1 MNGRRGLDTPSPSG
15 SGYSTSGGGGGSGYS
30 TSGGGGGSLPARLVA
45 MVEALRGHDLVVGTS
60 ETVDAARVMEVLSLA
75 DRDLLREGLAA
86 ALIRRTGHRRVF
98 DAVFDVYF
106 PAGVGAREADREAAG
121 EGQAA
126 DSVEALRDALV
137 DALARGSDEALEQ
150 VAASAVDALAQVQG
164 GDGPGMAGSGWSA
177 RQTLEQ
183 LRPQTMIVRALAARG
198 SSEGFVERLDRDEV
212 RRDVERFRALVQTE
226 ATRRTAEVRDRD
238 RVAKYAVRPDAE
250 QVEFLAAN
258 RQQVLELRRTVQP
271 LARRLATRL
280 SARRRRRNRGQVDI
294 RRTLRRSMSYG
305 GVPLKP
311 AYQHR
316 RKARP
321 ELVLLCDVSGS
332 VAGFAGFTM
341 LLVQALRD
349 QFSKV
354 RVFAFVNHTDEV
366 TELVTSGEADPG
378 ALVERVMAHA
388 NVAPWHPS
396 SDYGRSLR
404 SFVSRYGASLGPRT
418 SVLILGDARTNH
430 LDPDLDA
437 LRDISALAHRTFWLN
452 PEHESRWGLGD
463 SVAPAY
469 AQIVDIH
476 ECRTV
481 DQLSGVVSRLL
492 PV

>member
-1 MNGRRGLDTPSPSG
+1 M
-15 SGYSTSGGGGGSGYS
+15 SGGSRQARPAGEARPAAGD
-30 TSGGGGGSLPARLVA
+30 SLPARLVA
-45 MVEALRGHDLVVGTS
+45 MVESLRGHGLVVGTS
-60 ETVDAARVMEVLSLA
+60 ETVDAARAMQVLSLA

-86 ALIRRTGHRRVF
+86 SLIRRTGQRRVF

-106 PAGVGAREADREAAG
+106 PVGVGARESEG
-121 EGQAA
+121 ERARP
-126 DSVEALRDALV
+126 DTVETLRDALV
-137 DALARGSDEALEQ
+137 DALARGSSDALDQ
-150 VAASAVDALAQVQG
+150 VAASAVEALAQVQG

-183 LRPQTMIVRALAARG
+183 LRPQTTIVRALAARG
-198 SSEGFVERLDRDEV
+198 SSEGFVERLDRDEI
-212 RRDVERFRALVQTE
+212 RRDVDRFRTLVQTE
-226 ATRRTAEVRDRD
+226 ATRRTAEVRGRE

-250 QVEFLAAN
+250 QVEFLSAN

-311 AYQHR
+311 AYEHR

-366 TELVTSGEADPG
+366 TELVTSGEADPA
-378 ALVERVMAHA
+378 ALAERVMANA

-404 SFVSRYGASLGPRT
+404 SFVSRYGAALGPRT
-418 SVLILGDARTNH
+418 SVLILGDGRSNH

-437 LRDISALAHRTFWLN
+437 LREITARARRTFWLN

-469 AQIVDIH
+469 AQIVDMH

>member
-1 MNGRRGLDTPSPSG
+1 MSEA
-15 SGYSTSGGGGGSGYS
+15 
-30 TSGGGGGSLPARLVA
+30 LPARLVA
-45 MVEALRGHDLVVGTS
+45 MVESLRGHGLVVGTS
-60 ETVDAARVMEVLSLA
+60 ETVDAARAMEVLSLA
-75 DRDLLREGLAA
+75 DRTLLREGLAA
-86 ALIRRTGHRRVF
+86 ALVRRTGQRRVF

-106 PAGVGAREADREAAG
+106 PLGVGARENDRDPDAASAPRDEVG
-121 EGQAA
+121 
-126 DSVEALRDALV
+126 SLRDALV
-137 DALARGSDEALEQ
+137 DALARGSMEALED
-150 VAASAVDALAQVQG
+150 VAASAVDALGQVQG
-164 GDGPGMAGSGWSA
+164 GEGPGASGSGWSA

-183 LRPQTMIVRALAARG
+183 MRPQTTIVRALAARG

-238 RVAKYAVRPDAE
+238 RVARYAVRPDAE
-250 QVEFLAAN
+250 QVEFLSAN
-258 RQQVLELRRTVQP
+258 REQVLELRRTVQP

-305 GVPLKP
+305 GVPLDP
-311 AYQHR
+311 AYEHR

-366 TELVTSGEADPG
+366 TELITSGEADPA
-378 ALVERVMAHA
+378 ALAERIMANA

-404 SFVSRYGASLGPRT
+404 SFVSRFGTAIGPRT
-418 SVLILGDARTNH
+418 SVLILGDARSNH

-437 LRDISALAHRTFWLN
+437 LRDIVGRARRTFWLN

-463 SVAPAY
+463 SVAPTY
-469 AQIVDIH
+469 AQVVDMH

>member
-1 MNGRRGLDTPSPSG
+1 MTDRV
-15 SGYSTSGGGGGSGYS
+15 STSDSGA
-30 TSGGGGGSLPARLVA
+30 GSLPGRLVA
-45 MVEALRGHDLVVGTS
+45 MVEALRGHGMVVGTS
-60 ETVDAARVMEVLSLA
+60 ETVDAAQVMGVLTLA

-86 ALIRRTGHRRVF
+86 ALIRRTGQRRVF

-106 PAGVGAREADREAAG
+106 PAAVGARTSVREDGADDGTASPTARPRGVVEVRD
-121 EGQAA
+121 EL
-126 DSVEALRDALV
+126 VEALAQGGR
-137 DALARGSDEALEQ
+137 EALED
-150 VAASAVDALAQVQG
+150 VAAAAVDALGAIQAG
-164 GDGPGMAGSGWSA
+164 SGPGAAGAGWSA

-183 LRPQTMIVRALAARG
+183 LRPQTAIVRALAQRG
-198 SSEGFVERLDRDEV
+198 STAGFGERLDRDEV
-212 RRDVERFRALVQTE
+212 RRDVERFRELVQTE
-226 ATRRTAEVRDRD
+226 ASRRTAEVRGRD
-238 RVAKYAVRPDAE
+238 RVAKYAVRPDAS
-250 QVEFLAAN
+250 QVEFLAAS
-258 RQQVLELRRTVQP
+258 REQVLELRRTVQP

-305 GVPLKP
+305 GVPLNP
-311 AYQHR
+311 VFEHR

-321 ELVLLCDVSGS
+321 ELVLLCDTSGS

-366 TELVTSGEADPG
+366 TELVTGGEADPA
-378 ALVERVMAHA
+378 ALAERIAANA
-388 NVAPWHPS
+388 NVAPWHAS
-396 SDYGRSLR
+396 SDYGRALR
-404 SFVSRYGASLGPRT
+404 SFVTRYGAVIGPRT
-418 SVLILGDARTNH
+418 SVLILGDARANH

-437 LRDISALAHRTFWLN
+437 LRDIVGRARRTFWLN

-469 AQIVDIH
+469 AQIVDMH

-481 DQLSGVVSRLL
+481 DQLSGVVGRLL

>member
-1 MNGRRGLDTPSPSG
+1 MSVG
-15 SGYSTSGGGGGSGYS
+15 SGET
-30 TSGGGGGSLPARLVA
+30 GSLPGRLVA
-45 MVEALRGHDLVVGTS
+45 MVESLRGHGMVVGTS

-75 DRDLLREGLAA
+75 DRALLREGLAA
-86 ALIRRTGHRRVF
+86 ALLRRSGQRRVF

-106 PAGVGAREADREAAG
+106 PVGVGGRESVREETQTRATGAG
-121 EGQAA
+121 EDRSSEPPTVA
-126 DSVEALRDALV
+126 ELREDLV
-137 DALARGSDEALEQ
+137 DALARGSGGALDE
-150 VAASAVDALAQVQG
+150 VAAAAVDALGAVQG
-164 GDGPGMAGSGWSA
+164 ADGPGMAGSGWSA

-183 LRPQTMIVRALAARG
+183 LRPQTAIVRALARRG
-198 SSEGFVERLDRDEV
+198 STEGFAERLDRDEV
-212 RRDVERFRALVQTE
+212 RRDVERFRELVQSE
-226 ATRRTAEVRDRD
+226 ASRRTAEVRGRE
-238 RVAKYAVRPDAE
+238 RVARYAVRPDAS

-258 RQQVLELRRTVQP
+258 RAQVLELRRAVQP

-305 GVPLKP
+305 GVPLQP
-311 AYQHR
+311 VFEHR

-366 TELVTSGEADPG
+366 TELVTSGESDPA
-378 ALVERVMAHA
+378 ALAERISSSA

-396 SDYGRSLR
+396 SDYGRALR
-404 SFVSRYGASLGPRT
+404 SFVSRYGNVVGPRT
-418 SVLILGDARTNH
+418 SVLILGDARTNN

-437 LRDISALAHRTFWLN
+437 LRDVVARARRTFWLN

-469 AQIVDIH
+469 AQIVDMH

-481 DQLSGVVSRLL
+481 DQLSRLVGRLL

>member
-1 MNGRRGLDTPSPSG
+1 
-15 SGYSTSGGGGGSGYS
+15 
-30 TSGGGGGSLPARLVA
+30 
-45 MVEALRGHDLVVGTS
+45 
-60 ETVDAARVMEVLSLA
+60 
-75 DRDLLREGLAA
+75 
-86 ALIRRTGHRRVF
+86 
-98 DAVFDVYF
+98 
-106 PAGVGAREADREAAG
+106 
-121 EGQAA
+121 
-126 DSVEALRDALV
+126 
-137 DALARGSDEALEQ
+137 
-150 VAASAVDALAQVQG
+150 
-164 GDGPGMAGSGWSA
+164 
-177 RQTLEQ
+177 
-183 LRPQTMIVRALAARG
+183 
-198 SSEGFVERLDRDEV
+198 
-212 RRDVERFRALVQTE
+212 
-226 ATRRTAEVRDRD
+226 
-238 RVAKYAVRPDAE
+238 
-250 QVEFLAAN
+250 
-258 RQQVLELRRTVQP
+258 
-271 LARRLATRL
+271 
-280 SARRRRRNRGQVDI
+280 
-294 RRTLRRSMSYG
+294 
-305 GVPLKP
+305 
-311 AYQHR
+311 
-316 RKARP
+316 
-321 ELVLLCDVSGS
+321 
-332 VAGFAGFTM
+332 M

-469 AQIVDIH
+469 AQIVDMH

>member
-1 MNGRRGLDTPSPSG
+1 MTD
-15 SGYSTSGGGGGSGYS
+15 GG
-30 TSGGGGGSLPARLVA
+30 TLPGRLVA
-45 MVEALRGHDLVVGTS
+45 MVEALRGHGMVVGTS
-60 ETVDAARVMEVLSLA
+60 ETVDAARVMGVLSLA

-86 ALIRRTGHRRVF
+86 ALLRRSGQRRVF
-98 DAVFDVYF
+98 DGVFDVYF
-106 PAGVGAREADREAAG
+106 PAGVGARESVREAA
-121 EGQAA
+121 EGRTTGADEAGRAQAPTV
-126 DSVEALRDALV
+126 DDLRDSLV
-137 DALARGSDEALEQ
+137 EALARGSQGALED
-150 VAASAVDALAQVQG
+150 VAAAAVDALGAVQG

-183 LRPQTMIVRALAARG
+183 LRPQTTIVRALAQRG
-198 SSEGFVERLDRDEV
+198 STEGFAERLDRDEV
-212 RRDVERFRALVQTE
+212 RRDVERFRSLVQSE
-226 ATRRTAEVRDRD
+226 ASRRSAEVRGRE
-238 RVAKYAVRPDAE
+238 RVAKYAVRPDPS

-305 GVPLKP
+305 GVPLNP
-311 AYQHR
+311 VYEHR

-366 TELVTSGEADPG
+366 TELVTSGEADPA
-378 ALVERVMAHA
+378 ALAERISSSA

-396 SDYGRSLR
+396 SDYGRALR
-404 SFVSRYGASLGPRT
+404 SFVSRYGNVVGPRT
-418 SVLILGDARTNH
+418 SVLILGDARSNN

-437 LRDISALAHRTFWLN
+437 LRDVVARARRTFWLN

-469 AQIVDIH
+469 AQIVDMH

-481 DQLSGVVSRLL
+481 EQLSGLVGRLL

>member
-1 MNGRRGLDTPSPSG
+1 MSEA
-15 SGYSTSGGGGGSGYS
+15 
-30 TSGGGGGSLPARLVA
+30 LPARLVA
-45 MVEALRGHDLVVGTS
+45 MVEALRGHGLVVGTS
-60 ETVDAARVMEVLSLA
+60 ETVDAARAMEVLSLA
-75 DRDLLREGLAA
+75 DRTLLREGLAA
-86 ALIRRTGHRRVF
+86 SLVRRTGQRRVF

-106 PAGVGAREADREAAG
+106 PLGVGARENDREAD
-121 EGQAA
+121 AA
-126 DSVEALRDALV
+126 SEPQDSVGSLRDALV
-137 DALARGSDEALEQ
+137 DALARGSSQALED
-150 VAASAVDALAQVQG
+150 VAASAVEALGQVHG
-164 GDGPGMAGSGWSA
+164 GEGPGASGSGWSA

-183 LRPQTMIVRALAARG
+183 LRPQTTIVRALAARG

-238 RVAKYAVRPDAE
+238 RVARYAVRPDAE
-250 QVEFLAAN
+250 QVEFLSAS
-258 RQQVLELRRTVQP
+258 RDQVLELRRTVQP

-305 GVPLKP
+305 GVPLSP
-311 AYQHR
+311 AYEHR

-366 TELVTSGEADPG
+366 TELITSGEADPA
-378 ALVERVMAHA
+378 ALAERIMANA

-404 SFVSRYGASLGPRT
+404 SFVSRYGAAIGPRT
-418 SVLILGDARTNH
+418 SVLILGDARSNH

-437 LRDISALAHRTFWLN
+437 LRDIVGRARRTFWLN

-469 AQIVDIH
+469 AQVVDMH

>member
-1 MNGRRGLDTPSPSG
+1 MSEA
-15 SGYSTSGGGGGSGYS
+15 
-30 TSGGGGGSLPARLVA
+30 LPARLVA
-45 MVEALRGHDLVVGTS
+45 MVESLRGHGLAVGTS
-60 ETVDAARVMEVLSLA
+60 ETVDAARAMEVLSLA
-75 DRDLLREGLAA
+75 DRTLLREGLAA
-86 ALIRRTGHRRVF
+86 ALVRRTGQRRVF

-106 PAGVGAREADREAAG
+106 PLGVGARENDRDPDAASEARDEVG
-121 EGQAA
+121 
-126 DSVEALRDALV
+126 SLRDALV
-137 DALARGSDEALEQ
+137 DALARGSSEALED
-150 VAASAVDALAQVQG
+150 VAASAVDALGQVQG
-164 GDGPGMAGSGWSA
+164 GEGPGASGSGWSA

-183 LRPQTMIVRALAARG
+183 MRPQTTIVRALAARG

-238 RVAKYAVRPDAE
+238 RVARYAVRPDAE
-250 QVEFLAAN
+250 QVEFLSAN
-258 RQQVLELRRTVQP
+258 REQVLELRRTVQP

-305 GVPLKP
+305 GVPLNP
-311 AYQHR
+311 AYEHR

-366 TELVTSGEADPG
+366 TELITSGEADPA
-378 ALVERVMAHA
+378 ALAERIMANA

-404 SFVSRYGASLGPRT
+404 SFVSRFGAAIGPRT
-418 SVLILGDARTNH
+418 SVLILGDARSNH

-437 LRDISALAHRTFWLN
+437 LRDIVGRARRTFWLN

-469 AQIVDIH
+469 AQVVDMH